1 MDGWILIEKFVF
13 VVVFGS
19 SDGVVVVVFGSS
31 DGVDVVVLLL
41 EGVVVVVVKVVGSW
55 LVDGVVVEIGVFS
68 VDEFSGFRGWLV
80 ISWDVLP
87 SSNSK

>member
-1 MDGWILIEKFVF
+1 VF

-41 EGVVVVVVKVVGSW
+41 EGVVEVVVVKVVGSW
-55 LVDGVVVEIGVFS
+55 LVDGVVVEIGVFW
-68 VDEFSGFRGWLV
+68 VDEVSGFRGWLV
-80 ISWDVLP
+80 VS
-87 SSNSK
+87 